1 MTEKFKIIK
10 MTHLGI
16 CAGII
21 IFYFIF
27 GDLYTLGNLKILTI
41 NSSSII
47 YIFIPISAF
56 FLSNFLYKSQIKN
69 IDSKLKLEEKIP
81 SYLTATIIRLAI
93 LEVSAILILLLK
105 PDFLIFG
112 ILIILYIIYLRP
124 NENQFRRD
132 FENNLQ

>member
-27 GDLYTLGNLKILTI
+27 SDLYTLGNLKILTI

-112 ILIILYIIYLRP
+112 ILTILYIIYLRP

-132 FENNLQ
+132 FENNRQ